1 MANVWADK
9 QYYKLISRNRVPFV
23 RYGGAGRGLISSK
36 WCNRPWPV
44 TLQYQ
49 FDPANGPSVPRNCK
63 QTYSKGE
70 KRPDRFVVTRT
81 RYSNGLV
88 NSRHPPPLLLFKQ
101 RVFVLCIPST
111 IHPYYPTFRET
122 VRGKSLKSS
131 ISHPRHE
138 TCMLNYW

>member
-1 MANVWADK
+1 MANVCADK

-70 KRPDRFVVTRT
+70 KRPSRFDRFVVTRT

-88 NSRHPPPLLLFKQ
+88 NLLVTLYPSYYLNNASLFFASLQRYILIIQHFEKQ
-101 RVFVLCIPST
+101 FEEN
-111 IHPYYPTFRET
+111 H
-122 VRGKSLKSS
+122 
-131 ISHPRHE
+131 
-138 TCMLNYW
+138 

>member
-88 NSRHPPPLLLFKQ
+88 NLLVTLHPSYYLNNASLFFASLQRYILIIQHFEKQ
-101 RVFVLCIPST
+101 FEEN
-111 IHPYYPTFRET
+111 H
-122 VRGKSLKSS
+122 
-131 ISHPRHE
+131 
-138 TCMLNYW
+138 